1 MFFKEMKKT
10 YISPSIIT
18 VILSE
23 TTMIAISATNVEGLS
38 VDGTTGDSDIKEGAV
53 KSNSYSVWD
62 DVWSDITQGN

>member
-1 MFFKEMKKT
+1 MKKT

-38 VDGTTGDSDIKEGAV
+38 ADGTTEDANITEGAV